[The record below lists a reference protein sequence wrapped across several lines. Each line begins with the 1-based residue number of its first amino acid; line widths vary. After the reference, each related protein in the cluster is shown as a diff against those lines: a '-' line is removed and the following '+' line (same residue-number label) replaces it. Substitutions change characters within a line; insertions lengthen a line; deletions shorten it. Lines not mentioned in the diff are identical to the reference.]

1 MKRKLW
7 GVRKINQIEDS
18 KPGQLNLTKSSG
30 GFISVNRIEA
40 LIKNSS
46 LIRRMVLPVIFSK
59 KD

>member
-1 MKRKLW
+1 MKIKPQE
-7 GVRKINQIEDS
+7 VRKIYQTRAL
-18 KPGQLNLTKSSG
+18 KPGQLDLTKSSG
-30 GFISVNRIEA
+30 GFISVDRIEA